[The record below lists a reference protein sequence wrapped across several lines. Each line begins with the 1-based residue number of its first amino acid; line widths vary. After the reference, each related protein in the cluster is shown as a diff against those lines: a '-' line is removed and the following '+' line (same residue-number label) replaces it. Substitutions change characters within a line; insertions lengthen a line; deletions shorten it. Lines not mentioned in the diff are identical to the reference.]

1 MGVELQKPA
10 GTEFALDALV
20 IPLRLPAG
28 YPCRLKNLDQYPTNR
43 RSLSVQYWALGLR
56 LIGAPIPNSA
66 ARPKGQQHRQCHAL
80 PTRVV
85 MGGLSR
91 PASHENRSALT
102 HADSCR
108 KMLRSELWTRI
119 SPLYSMNPSFLKR
132 FIKKSRGIG
141 LCQSSQPV
149 PP

>member
-43 RSLSVQYWALGLR
+43 RSLSEQYWALGLR

-66 ARPKGQQHRQCHAL
+66 ARPQQHRQCHAL
-80 PTRVV
+80 PTRQLRHQATLVPADAFYEWRRAETAKQPFHFGLRDDSLFDRWSHV
-85 MGGLSR
+85 MCGR
-91 PASHENRSALT
+91 YAYPDASN
-102 HADSCR
+102 
-108 KMLRSELWTRI
+108 
-119 SPLYSMNPSFLKR
+119 
-132 FIKKSRGIG
+132 
-141 LCQSSQPV
+141 
-149 PP
+149 